1 MRAAAQGDK
10 RGGVLRGFAGFAVST
25 AQKARHRTGLKFAR
39 MTIPHMPQALLT
51 LSFRLDLPIYRRYNP
66 RT

>member
-1 MRAAAQGDK
+1 
-10 RGGVLRGFAGFAVST
+10 
-25 AQKARHRTGLKFAR
+25 
-39 MTIPHMPQALLT
+39 MTIPPVPQALLS

>member
-1 MRAAAQGDK
+1 MK
-10 RGGVLRGFAGFAVST
+10 SMSV
-25 AQKARHRTGLKFAR
+25 
-39 MTIPHMPQALLT
+39 TILPVPQALLT